1 MFLHIYNFSI
11 FLTRKYK
18 KSAFFNW
25 RNSIDAESTS
35 IEVKLVGDGLTSITV
50 CINVI
55 FIKLFMAIF
64 NLKVKDNG
72 LGIPECDR
80 QAMAMRYH
88 TSKLSDFEGLSR
100 VETYGFRGTTNQ
112 KINFYNII
120 HW

>member
-1 MFLHIYNFSI
+1 MYKCYIYQIIYGNI
-11 FLTRKYK
+11 Q
-18 KSAFFNW
+18 FFH
-25 RNSIDAESTS
+25 T
-35 IEVKLVGDGLTSITV
+35 
-50 CINVI
+50 
-55 FIKLFMAIF
+55 
-64 NLKVKDNG
+64 LKVKDNG

-120 HW
+120 H